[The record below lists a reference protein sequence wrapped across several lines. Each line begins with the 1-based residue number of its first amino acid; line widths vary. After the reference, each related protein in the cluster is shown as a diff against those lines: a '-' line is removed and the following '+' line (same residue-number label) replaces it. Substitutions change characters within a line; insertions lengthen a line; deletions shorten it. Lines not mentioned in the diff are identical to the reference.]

1 MVNMVAY
8 QKYIPLAYSR
18 RVNGKK
24 AYIYLMQYEFIPAE
38 INHTNLNVYSADKEG
53 VEAIKEMVREN
64 SNYYERLTKLVID
77 DDVVKPSSKV
87 DWNEYAVQR
96 LLSNDLLEYDNVI
109 IVYSTVYNDII
120 TLRM

>member
-1 MVNMVAY
+1 MTAY

-24 AYIYLMQYEFIPAE
+24 AYIYLMQYEFIPSE
-38 INHTNLNVYSADKEG
+38 IDHTNLNVYNADKDG
-53 VEAIKEMVREN
+53 IEAIKEMVREN

-109 IVYSTVYNDII
+109 IVYSTMYNDII
-120 TLRM
+120 TIRV

>member
-1 MVNMVAY
+1 MLTQ
-8 QKYIPLAYSR
+8 QKYIPLAYSK
-18 RVNGKK
+18 RVNCKK

-38 INHTNLNVYSADKEG
+38 INHTNLNVYSADKDG
-53 VEAIKEMVREN
+53 VGAIKEMVREN

-96 LLSNDLLEYDNVI
+96 LLSNDLLEYDSVI

-120 TLRM
+120 TIRM

>member
-1 MVNMVAY
+1 MLTQ

-18 RVNGKK
+18 RVNCKK

-38 INHTNLNVYSADKEG
+38 IDHTNLNVYSADKEG

-64 SNYYERLTKLVID
+64 SNYYERLTKMVID
-77 DDVVKPSSKV
+77 DDVIKPSSKV

-96 LLSNDLLEYDNVI
+96 LLNNDLLEYDNVI
-109 IVYSTVYNDII
+109 IVYSTMYNDII
-120 TLRM
+120 TIRL